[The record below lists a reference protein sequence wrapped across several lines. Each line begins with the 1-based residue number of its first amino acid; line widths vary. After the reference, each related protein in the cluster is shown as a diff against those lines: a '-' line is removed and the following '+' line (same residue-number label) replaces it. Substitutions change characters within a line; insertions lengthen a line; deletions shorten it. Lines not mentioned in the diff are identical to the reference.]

1 MNARVLVKEL
11 ALCDLCK
18 EEPALCD
25 LRIDGRV
32 TVAAFVIFPFC
43 WTGVPTWYDMCA
55 ERRRRARGA
64 FSFDITQYVPYICVR
79 TAVQAAYRLL
89 PKLRHM
95 FLSLAEPNLAA
106 KVKKHYC
113 QS

>member
-32 TVAAFVIFPFC
+32 TVAAFVIFPLLD
-43 WTGVPTWYDMCA
+43 WRSYLVGTVGIPT
-55 ERRRRARGA
+55 
-64 FSFDITQYVPYICVR
+64 
-79 TAVQAAYRLL
+79 
-89 PKLRHM
+89 
-95 FLSLAEPNLAA
+95 
-106 KVKKHYC
+106 
-113 QS
+113 